1 MIKYQDFFYKSK
13 GDRSII
19 LDFSRKINRKERFF
33 FEYLLESSKNKSE
46 KIEIEK
52 KFFYENIKLGN
63 EEEIS
68 LFLYKILEMKLIIRI
83 PSFSFQGGFSL
94 ISSYFINELNVVV
107 NLTKEAL
114 SSLEINSFYYI
125 LEPLNII
132 NFKNQYSLKLF
143 EEILKV
149 FDFTKEDGEI
159 SYTYEEFKDILG
171 LKELYN
177 RPYDFDRK
185 VIAKILDDF
194 TFSKNLKLDIE
205 RIKKTDKANSK
216 ILNINVKIHNMK
228 YDEIK
233 KQVNILIGF
242 AQNKIHNFEE
252 VYNLILKNLVKDGY
266 TETYKHIKYA
276 IINNKS
282 NNFDKVLEKSFNSNS
297 NKNLSIAEISKK
309 ITSFN
314 NLYEVITGLLSDLKL
329 EELSSDNDF
338 FSQFYR
344 KFFILKND
352 TTYHF
357 DYKIHN
363 YILFFIIEYKE
374 NRETF
379 IKIEKEIS
387 LI

>member
-1 MIKYQDFFYKSK
+1 
-13 GDRSII
+13 
-19 LDFSRKINRKERFF
+19 
-33 FEYLLESSKNKSE
+33 
-46 KIEIEK
+46 
-52 KFFYENIKLGN
+52 
-63 EEEIS
+63 
-68 LFLYKILEMKLIIRI
+68 
-83 PSFSFQGGFSL
+83 
-94 ISSYFINELNVVV
+94 
-107 NLTKEAL
+107 
-114 SSLEINSFYYI
+114 
-125 LEPLNII
+125 
-132 NFKNQYSLKLF
+132 
-143 EEILKV
+143 
-149 FDFTKEDGEI
+149 
-159 SYTYEEFKDILG
+159 
-171 LKELYN
+171 
-177 RPYDFDRK
+177 
-185 VIAKILDDF
+185 
-194 TFSKNLKLDIE
+194 
-205 RIKKTDKANSK
+205 
-216 ILNINVKIHNMK
+216 MK